1 MVMKI
6 THNVMHEVR
15 PNFIPLNQNF
25 WVILDLVT
33 LNITT
38 EPIEIE

>member
-6 THNVMHEVR
+6 THNVMREFR

-25 WVILDLVT
+25 GVILDFGL
-33 LNITT
+33 
-38 EPIEIE
+38 